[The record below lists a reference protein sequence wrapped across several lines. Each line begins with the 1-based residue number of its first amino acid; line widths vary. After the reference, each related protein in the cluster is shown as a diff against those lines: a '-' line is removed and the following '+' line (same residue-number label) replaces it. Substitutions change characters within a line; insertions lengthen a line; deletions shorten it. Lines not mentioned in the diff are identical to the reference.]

1 MKRFNCFT
9 REGDLFLSNMSISF
23 QTRVAL
29 FCEVI
34 KISQRV
40 VGKRGLCLHSSGF
53 TTNIVLARREV
64 KSKSYKGFDGKVA
77 LNKTREDKWLV
88 HLYDEMV

>member
-1 MKRFNCFT
+1 MKIFNCFT

-53 TTNIVLARREV
+53 TTNIVLARRGSEEQV
-64 KSKSYKGFDGKVA
+64 IQGI
-77 LNKTREDKWLV
+77 RW
-88 HLYDEMV
+88 